1 MPRQTKPLTNTE
13 IEKAKPKDKPYRLY
27 DGEGLLLNVAS
38 SGTKTWY
45 LQYTKPFKKTKDMVN
60 LGRYPA
66 VNLADARKQKIYCQ
80 ELLSKDIDPKA
91 HFEEEARRK
100 EYEHR
105 TDFKSVFEE
114 WLPTKKYAPKTVE
127 KMENY
132 IKEMLAVIG
141 NKPVNQVTTEDCMR
155 VLKPVE
161 STGHLTK
168 LEKMRSMISQTMAY
182 AIATGRAKENPA
194 IHLRGVFMTPNTT
207 HAPALLD
214 EQGLTRLINEIYGY
228 HGHFVTRKA
237 LLFAIIMFARPGEIR
252 HLKWQD
258 IDFELANWSYT
269 PNKTRKS
276 TGVQMISPLP
286 TQAIDI
292 LHEMKSYKNT
302 ELVFPSTASNLRPLS
317 ENTLNQALRR
327 MGFENTEQTSQ
338 GFRAIART
346 TLEEKFK
353 YDYRWIELQLGHQV
367 RDSNGRAYNRVQWL
381 DERREMMQVW
391 ADYLFSLIKKG
402 E

>member
-1 MPRQTKPLTNTE
+1 MPRQTLPLTNTE

-27 DGEGLLLNVAS
+27 DGNGLLLNIATS
-38 SGTKTWY
+38 NTKTWY
-45 LQYTKPFKKTKDMVN
+45 LQYTKPFIQKKDMIN

-66 VNLADARKQKIYCQ
+66 VSLADARKKLLYCQ

-91 HFEEEARRK
+91 HFEKEQKRK

-114 WLPTKKYAPKTVE
+114 WLPTKKYSATTAK
-127 KMENY
+127 KLENY
-132 IKEMLAVIG
+132 INEILAVIG
-141 NKPVNQVTTEDCMR
+141 NKPINQVDTEDCMR
-155 VLKPVE
+155 VLKPIE
-161 STGHLTK
+161 LAGHLSK

-182 AIATGRAKENPA
+182 AIATGRAKENPCL
-194 IHLRGVFMTPNTT
+194 HLRGVFLTPETN
-207 HAPALLD
+207 HAPAMLD
-214 EQGLTRLINEIYGY
+214 EAGLTRLIQGIYAY
-228 HGHFVTRKA
+228 HGHFATRKA

-252 HLKWQD
+252 HLKWGD
-258 IDFELANWSYT
+258 IDFDLANWTYT

-276 TGVQMISPLP
+276 TGVNMVSPLP

-292 LHEMKSYKNT
+292 LLEMKGFKNT
-302 ELVFPSTASNLRPLS
+302 ELVFPSSARIDRPLS

-346 TLEEKFK
+346 MLEEKFK
-353 YDYRWIELQLGHQV
+353 YDYRWIELQLGHQI
-367 RDSNGRAYNRVQWL
+367 RDSNGRAYNRVQWIS
-381 DERREMMQVW
+381 ERREMMQKW
-391 ADYLFSLIKKG
+391 ADYLFSLVKKG